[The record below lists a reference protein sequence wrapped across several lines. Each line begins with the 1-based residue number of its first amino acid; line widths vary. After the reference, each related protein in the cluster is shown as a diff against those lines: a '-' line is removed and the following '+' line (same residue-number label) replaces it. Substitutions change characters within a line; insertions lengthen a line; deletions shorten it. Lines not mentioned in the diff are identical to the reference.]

1 MPGEN
6 LSDSIFDKVIKD
18 FEGLKT
24 ENENLV
30 KEIKVLS
37 KENNEL
43 EDKKK
48 KLVEENKRLLKVLVK
63 SN

>member
-30 KEIKVLS
+30 KEIKLLS
-37 KENNEL
+37 KANNEL
-43 EDKKK
+43 EDKKRG
-48 KLVEENKRLLKVLVK
+48 LNEENKRLL
-63 SN
+63 